1 MLPLFL
7 GRIGLTEILLIVVL
21 LVVLFGAKKLPELMR
36 GMGRGVKAFKD
47 GVEGK
52 EVPKEGD
59 K

>member
-7 GRIGLTEILLIVVL
+7 GRIGLTEILLIVML

-52 EVPKEGD
+52 EEPKEGD